1 MNTAATSNEEIVQML
16 QRSSSSMA
24 EANNSL
30 EETIALETAAVE
42 ITRDAASVG
51 TAYKTVAMRIRGYD
65 EETEEYIGNVEEL
78 SGKIAD
84 LTKTAKTP
92 GGISLFTDS
101 TKTEFKSTYQLLEE
115 ISEIYDQLSDKNQ
128 AELLEAL
135 AGKRQGQIVAATIRN
150 FDAAREAMEQ
160 MENSAG
166 SADREMAI
174 IQQSLEYK
182 INALRESG
190 TGIAQNLF
198 QRNDMKLL
206 VDGLTS
212 VLNVIDAITE
222 KLGLFGTLAVGGGIT
237 AFIKNLD

>member
-1 MNTAATSNEEIVQML
+1 
-16 QRSSSSMA
+16 
-24 EANNSL
+24 
-30 EETIALETAAVE
+30 
-42 ITRDAASVG
+42 
-51 TAYKTVAMRIRGYD
+51 MRIRGYD

-101 TKTEFKSTYQLLEE
+101 AKTEFKSTYQLLEE

-135 AGKRQGQIVAATIRN
+135 AGKRQGQIVAATISN

-166 SADREMAI
+166 SADKEMAI

-182 INALRESG
+182 INALRQAG

-198 QRNDMKLL
+198 QRNDMKSL
-206 VDGLTS
+206 VDGLTG

>member
-1 MNTAATSNEEIVQML
+1 MKVTDLNTAATSNEEIVQML

-135 AGKRQGQIVAATIRN
+135 AGKRQGRICP
-150 FDAAREAMEQ
+150 
-160 MENSAG
+160 
-166 SADREMAI
+166 
-174 IQQSLEYK
+174 
-182 INALRESG
+182 
-190 TGIAQNLF
+190 
-198 QRNDMKLL
+198 
-206 VDGLTS
+206 
-212 VLNVIDAITE
+212 NVQ
-222 KLGLFGTLAVGGGIT
+222 
-237 AFIKNLD
+237 

>member
-1 MNTAATSNEEIVQML
+1 M
-16 QRSSSSMA
+16 
-24 EANNSL
+24 
-30 EETIALETAAVE
+30 
-42 ITRDAASVG
+42 
-51 TAYKTVAMRIRGYD
+51 
-65 EETEEYIGNVEEL
+65 
-78 SGKIAD
+78 
-84 LTKTAKTP
+84 
-92 GGISLFTDS
+92 
-101 TKTEFKSTYQLLEE
+101 
-115 ISEIYDQLSDKNQ
+115 
-128 AELLEAL
+128 EAL

-182 INALRESG
+182 INALRQAG

-198 QRNDMKLL
+198 QRDDMKSL
-206 VDGLTS
+206 VDGLTG